1 MYQWLLGVLGTL
13 FAAAARRPAPSP
25 APPPPRKRPPP
36 SIWPSVENPDKV
48 PEKKPKSDY
57 AISERTEKVEEV
69 SAEVKSPA
77 KETSE
82 CQKAS
87 VSNAAPIKKS
97 AEETWS
103 ASDTPPEGQTGSAP
117 EIEMLQI
124 DKMPCETNTCLNK
137 KTLSL
142 SYKTVPRLSTSRN
155 GKRHIK
161 PAPGGILTLRPPIKE
176 CTAPESTASEVSK
189 MGRVLCT
196 AEEDVQR
203 GEKEKY
209 KQLLELVKEKYPG
222 SCSDP
227 QATNFRNVQAYSK
240 EPVMTESRPE
250 GQKYGGD
257 GYPCMTLTT
266 SIKCADVRNSQWSQ
280 RNDMIR
286 YYTPAENSREQ
297 GRPVKK
303 TIGRRWYEAEIS
315 EEVLLQLH
323 LAPVLPRKSSAL
335 HVEEEKLP
343 SSEKTERFSPLTE
356 AMEREVVAA
365 FGKGEPDEIM
375 SSAFKLRVTREDIH
389 TLRNLQ
395 WLNDEVI
402 NFYMTLLVERNKK
415 EGYPAVHAFSTFF
428 YPKLISGG
436 YRAVRRWTRGVDL
449 FKQDLILVPIH
460 LKVHWA
466 LAVIDV
472 RKKTIKYFDSM
483 AQRGDKI
490 CETLFQYL
498 QEESQEKRNLE
509 LTFSEWTLHSMESHE
524 IPQQLN
530 GSDCGVFVCKY
541 ADYISRDKPIT
552 FTQNHMPY
560 FRRKMVWEIIHQ
572 QLL

>member
-13 FAAAARRPAPSP
+13 FAAAVRRPEPSP
-25 APPPPRKRPPP
+25 APPPLRKRPPP
-36 SIWPSVENPDKV
+36 SIWPSVEDLDKIL
-48 PEKKPKSDY
+48 EKKPRSDY
-57 AISERTEKVEEV
+57 AISECTEKVEDVSTEV
-69 SAEVKSPA
+69 QLPA
-77 KETSE
+77 KERSGW
-82 CQKAS
+82 QKVS
-87 VSNAAPIKKS
+87 VSNAAPIKKF

-103 ASDTPPEGQTGSAP
+103 TSDTSAEEQTGSTA

-137 KTLSL
+137 KTLSF
-142 SYKTVPRLSTSRN
+142 SYKTVPRLRSRN
-155 GKRHIK
+155 GKCHIK
-161 PAPGGILTLRPPIKE
+161 PAPDGILTLRPPIKE
-176 CTAPESTASEVSK
+176 CTVPESTTPEVNK
-189 MGRVLCT
+189 MGRLLCT

-203 GEKEKY
+203 EEKKKY
-209 KQLLELVKEKYPG
+209 KQFLELVKEKYCG
-222 SCSDP
+222 SYPNP
-227 QATNFRNVQAYSK
+227 QATIFHNVQAYSK
-240 EPVMTESRPE
+240 EPVMTESHLE
-250 GQKYGGD
+250 GQKYRGD
-257 GYPCMTLTT
+257 GYPCRTLTT
-266 SIKCADVRNSQWSQ
+266 SIKRADVCNSQWSQ
-280 RNDMIR
+280 RNNMIR

-303 TIGRRWYEAEIS
+303 TIGKRWYEAGVS
-315 EEVLLQLH
+315 EEVLFQLH

-335 HVEEEKLP
+335 HVGEEKLP
-343 SSEKTERFSPLTE
+343 SSEKAECFSPLTE
-356 AMEREVVAA
+356 AMEREIVAA
-365 FGKGEPDEIM
+365 LNQGEPNEIM

-389 TLRNLQ
+389 TLKSLH

-402 NFYMTLLVERNKK
+402 NFYMTLLVERSKK

-428 YPKLISGG
+428 YSKLISGG
-436 YRAVRRWTRGVDL
+436 YRAVRRWTKDVDL

-472 RKKTIKYFDSM
+472 RKKTIKYFDSA
-483 AQRGDKI
+483 AQRGNKI
-490 CETLFQYL
+490 CETLFRYL
-498 QEESQEKRNLE
+498 QEESQAKRNLD

>member
-13 FAAAARRPAPSP
+13 FAAAARRPEPSP
-25 APPPPRKRPPP
+25 APPPLRKRPPP
-36 SIWPSVENPDKV
+36 SIWPSVEDFDEI
-48 PEKKPKSDY
+48 PEKKPNSGY
-57 AISERTEKVEEV
+57 AISECTEKVEDV
-69 SAEVKSPA
+69 PTEVKLPA
-77 KETSE
+77 KETSA
-82 CQKAS
+82 CQKVS
-87 VSNAAPIKKS
+87 VRNAVPIKKS

-103 ASDTPPEGQTGSAP
+103 ASDIPAEGQTGSTP

-124 DKMPCETNTCLNK
+124 DKMPCETSSCLNK
-137 KTLSL
+137 KTLSF
-142 SYKTVPRLSTSRN
+142 SYKTVPRFSTGRN
-155 GKRHIK
+155 GNGHIK
-161 PAPGGILTLRPPIKE
+161 PAPEGILTLRPPIKE
-176 CTAPESTASEVSK
+176 CTVPESRTSEVSK
-189 MGRVLCT
+189 MGRLLCT

-209 KQLLELVKEKYPG
+209 KQLLELVKEKYRG
-222 SCSDP
+222 SFPDP
-227 QATNFRNVQAYSK
+227 QATSFCNIQAYSK
-240 EPVMTESRPE
+240 EPVMTDSRLE
-250 GQKYGGD
+250 EQKYRGD
-257 GYPCMTLTT
+257 GYPCRTLTT
-266 SIKCADVRNSQWSQ
+266 SIKRADVCSSQWSQ

-297 GRPVKK
+297 GRLVKK
-303 TIGRRWYEAEIS
+303 NIGRRWYEAEYS

-335 HVEEEKLP
+335 HVGEDKLP
-343 SSEKTERFSPLTE
+343 SSEKTECFSPLTE
-356 AMEREVVAA
+356 AMEREIAA
-365 FGKGEPDEIM
+365 ALDKGEPDEII

-389 TLRNLQ
+389 TLSNLR

-402 NFYMTLLVERNKK
+402 NFYMTLLVERSKK

-449 FKQDLILVPIH
+449 FKRDLILVPIH
-460 LKVHWA
+460 LRVHWA

-472 RKKTIKYFDSM
+472 RKKAIKYFDST

-490 CETLFQYL
+490 CETLFRYL

-509 LTFSEWTLHSMESHE
+509 LMFSEWTLHSMESHE

-530 GSDCGVFVCKY
+530 GSDCGVFMCKY

-552 FTQNHMPY
+552 FTQNDMPY
-560 FRRKMVWEIIHQ
+560 FRKKMVWEIIHQ

>member
-1 MYQWLLGVLGTL
+1 MEESRGMGMC
-13 FAAAARRPAPSP
+13 
-25 APPPPRKRPPP
+25 
-36 SIWPSVENPDKV
+36 IWPSGKDLDEI

-57 AISERTEKVEEV
+57 AISECTEKVEDI
-69 SAEVKSPA
+69 STEVKLPA
-77 KETSE
+77 KETSG
-82 CQKAS
+82 CQKVS

-97 AEETWS
+97 AEETQS
-103 ASDTPPEGQTGSAP
+103 TSDTPAEGQTGSTP

-137 KTLSL
+137 KTLSF
-142 SYKTVPRLSTSRN
+142 SYKTVPHLRN
-155 GKRHIK
+155 GKGHIK
-161 PAPGGILTLRPPIKE
+161 PAPEGILTLRPPIKE
-176 CTAPESTASEVSK
+176 CTVPESTTSEVSR
-189 MGRVLCT
+189 MGRLLCT

-209 KQLLELVKEKYPG
+209 KQLLELVKEKYCG
-222 SCSDP
+222 SCPDP
-227 QATNFRNVQAYSK
+227 QATSFRNVQAYPK
-240 EPVMTESRPE
+240 EPVITESPLE
-250 GQKYGGD
+250 EQKYRGD
-257 GYPCMTLTT
+257 DYPCRTLTT
-266 SIKCADVRNSQWSQ
+266 SIKCADVCNSQWSQ

-315 EEVLLQLH
+315 EEVLFQLH
-323 LAPVLPRKSSAL
+323 LAPVMPRKSSAL
-335 HVEEEKLP
+335 QLGEEKLP
-343 SSEKTERFSPLTE
+343 SSEKTECFSPLTE
-356 AMEREVVAA
+356 AMEREIAA
-365 FGKGEPDEIM
+365 ALVKGEPDEIM

-389 TLRNLQ
+389 TLRDLH

-402 NFYMTLLVERNKK
+402 NFYLTLLVERNKK

-460 LKVHWA
+460 LRVHWA

-472 RKKTIKYFDSM
+472 RKKTIKYFDST

-530 GSDCGVFVCKY
+530 GSDCGVFMCKY

-552 FTQNHMPY
+552 FTQNDMPY